1 MKLESTYCDATRKLL
16 SHEARARFTRHMRPS
31 SSLGTFSS
39 PEDVITFLEGRA
51 PELAER
57 RSLVVRELLAL
68 YQAQATPLAGE
79 LLFVAYY
86 PRLRAI
92 CREFRDELRSS
103 ELEERRAMIVA
114 AFFEAAAKTSLEAQS
129 PTALVL
135 ALKTRQLAL
144 RALCRANRSRRYEA
158 AWTDRACRVAA
169 RTANPES
176 VLVFRETAR
185 ALDEVLACG
194 LNHSGL
200 HEARA
205 TKPTAA
211 LERHS
216 GPLSKQLR
224 RANPTA
230 SEQEFRRLHQRVRA
244 QRSRARR
251 ATRDTSQQSLSQ
263 IRGYLDLWD
272 QEGWQ

>member
-1 MKLESTYCDATRKLL
+1 MKLESTYRDATRKLL
-16 SHEARARFTRHMRPS
+16 SREALAEFARHMRPQ
-31 SSLGTFSS
+31 SSLGTFAS
-39 PEDVITFLEGRA
+39 PDDVISFLEGRA
-51 PELAER
+51 PELAEG

-68 YQAQATPLAGE
+68 YQTQATALAGE

-92 CREFRDELRSS
+92 CREFRDELRTN

-114 AFFEAAAKTSLEAQS
+114 AFFEAAARTPLEAHS

-158 AWTDRACRVAA
+158 SWTDRACRVAA
-169 RTANPES
+169 RTASPES

-194 LNHSGL
+194 LNNSTL

-205 TKPTAA
+205 VKPSGV
-211 LERHS
+211 LGRHS

-224 RANPTA
+224 SANPKA
-230 SEQEFRRLHQRVRA
+230 SEQELRRLHQRVRA

-251 ATRDTSQQSLSQ
+251 ATRDASQQSLSQ